1 MVLLH
6 HLHCYFLAFRVWVT
20 VVVVVVVQPVVHR
33 LRPVVVVVDR
43 VDRVLGAE
51 DHHQSTSLVLI
62 PNSLCIRN
70 HLSTAR

>member
-1 MVLLH
+1 MVVLLH

-20 VVVVVVVQPVVHR
+20 VVVVVVVVQPVVHR
-33 LRPVVVVVDR
+33 LRPVVVDR